1 MNKDIILKELEF
13 KAVRSSGA
21 GGQHVNKVSSK
32 IELYF
37 NISSSDGLSDNEK
50 TLLISRLSSKLT
62 KDNTLIISCQD
73 SRSQHSNKEFV
84 IKRFFNLIEQK
95 SKPKKIRKQTK
106 PSKASKLKRLLNKK
120 RLAEKKGNRKKIKF

>member
-1 MNKDIILKELEF
+1 MNKDIILKELQF

-37 NISSSDGLSDNEK
+37 NVSSSDGLSDNEK

-95 SKPKKIRKQTK
+95 SKPEKVRKQTK

-120 RLAEKKGNRKKIKF
+120 RLAEKKENRKKIKF